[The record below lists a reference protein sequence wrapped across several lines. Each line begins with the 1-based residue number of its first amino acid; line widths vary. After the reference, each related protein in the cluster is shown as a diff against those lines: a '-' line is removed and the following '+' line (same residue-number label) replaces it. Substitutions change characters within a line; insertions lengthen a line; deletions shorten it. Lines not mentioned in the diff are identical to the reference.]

1 MNASAAEP
9 PAPRA
14 RRLAALLLA
23 GAVALPATAMAQVPA
38 SRPATPPP
46 GGPMR
51 LGPPQGD
58 GFFRPDLPE
67 PGPEVSVGR
76 APAGIEV
83 ETLGTLS
90 ADGGGALDPASGG
103 LPADLW
109 AATPRATVERLLA
122 GLPDRLASGAA
133 RDLARRLLLS
143 RAVPPR
149 GEGGPRGL
157 TALRLEA
164 LARTGDAAA
173 AAALADAAPAA
184 LEDEDAARAWMLTQ
198 LLAGD
203 AAAADAACA
212 KAPDLLARFRHP
224 EWQKVQIACQVRAG
238 QAGGVTLG
246 IDLLREQGEKDDL
259 FFRLAEGAAAGTKAP
274 VKGIAQPTLPQLALI
289 RAAGRGFAGEVTVD
303 SPAALAAVAQATDTP
318 VPVRLAA
325 AERAAALGALSGR
338 DLAQVYRAV
347 KVTPE
352 ELKDPVSAAGKR
364 KGAEARALLIRA
376 LEGEPAPADRPG
388 LLARA
393 AAAGDVTL
401 LSGGY
406 GELLMQQVALLPP
419 TAAAQAAAP
428 AAARLALVQGR
439 PDLARPWVDL
449 VRADAA
455 SGRPA
460 ARAAWALLWPLAAVN
475 GLSAPGEMDL
485 AGWLDLFRVEEDA
498 TARRQ
503 AGAVLTLLV
512 ASGVAVDPAQRL
524 RTLTAPGDAAERGVL
539 PDPTLWYRLEAAA
552 AERRPGEAALLALHL
567 LGTDGPAGVPP
578 LVATHAAL
586 HLSGAGLGEAGRR
599 VATEAAA
606 ALLGP

>member
-259 FFRLAEGAAAGTKAP
+259 FFRLAEGAAA
-274 VKGIAQPTLPQLALI
+274 
-289 RAAGRGFAGEVTVD
+289 RAAGLSTVT
-303 SPAALAAVAQATDTP
+303 SPAKP
-318 VPVRLAA
+318 RP
-325 AERAAALGALSGR
+325 AALGALSGR

-364 KGAEARALLIRA
+364 KGAEARALLVRA

-524 RTLTAPGDAAERGVL
+524 RTLPAPGDAAERGSL